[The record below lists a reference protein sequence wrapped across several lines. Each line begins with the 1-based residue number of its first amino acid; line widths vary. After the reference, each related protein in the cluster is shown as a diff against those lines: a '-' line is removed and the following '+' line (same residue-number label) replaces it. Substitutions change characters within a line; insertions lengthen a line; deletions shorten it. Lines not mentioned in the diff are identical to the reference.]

1 MNKYALCATYFR
13 SSISSSFFINF
24 PQVFYTHTH
33 THTHTRARARIY
45 IYIYRAHIYIYIGPR
60 ISDPLLFLSRK
71 LTEID
76 LINIQGMKRIFRIFK
91 NNFLKI
97 TTLSLLF
104 TDFEK

>member
-1 MNKYALCATYFR
+1 MHYVQHIFAVLSPLLSLSIFLTYF
-13 SSISSSFFINF
+13 
-24 PQVFYTHTH
+24 THTH
-33 THTHTRARARIY
+33 THTHTHARARAR
-45 IYIYRAHIYIYIGPR
+45 AYIYIGPR

-104 TDFEK
+104 TNFEK

>member
-24 PQVFYTHTH
+24 PQVFYIHTHTH
-33 THTHTRARARIY
+33 THTHTRARA
-45 IYIYRAHIYIYIGPR
+45 YIYIGPR

-104 TDFEK
+104 TNFEK